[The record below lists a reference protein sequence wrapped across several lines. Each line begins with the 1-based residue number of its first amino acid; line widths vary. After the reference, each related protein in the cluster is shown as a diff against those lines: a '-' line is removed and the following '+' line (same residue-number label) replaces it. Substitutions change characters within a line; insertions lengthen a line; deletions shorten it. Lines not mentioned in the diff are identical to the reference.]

1 MKLSSIEPNAR
12 YDLAHGKPLVF
23 EKDNDGSHLYRFNI
37 EPENG
42 IPDGE
47 ESETQ
52 AETQIGWKCCEV
64 RIWETPKKGVIKKAI
79 IRSVLD
85 ESAEFN
91 LVNSYN
97 KHTLKIKVDATA
109 VDKYKEYLLFTE
121 EVEALLVQDFSTQT
135 N

>member
-12 YDLAHGKPLVF
+12 YDLVHGKPSVF

-37 EPENG
+37 EPEMG
-42 IPDGE
+42 IPDGQ
-47 ESETQ
+47 ESEV
-52 AETQIGWKCCEV
+52 QIGWTCCEI
-64 RIWETPKKGVIKKAI
+64 RIWETPTKSVLKKAI
-79 IRSVLD
+79 IRSVVD

-109 VDKYKEYLLFTE
+109 VDKYKEYLIFTE
-121 EVEALLVQDFSTQT
+121 DVEALLVQDFSTQT